1 MALDKN
7 LERAKANAR
16 RRIEKIS
23 EDVASGSMTAEKG
36 NTEISSLYNFITTID
51 SGKIEVKNG
60 EYRYG
65 NGRIMIGDGGLN
77 NVDMIHTLAKAITG
91 MDASFERSARQEQA
105 RLDALQSGTTIQSAT
120 QTGTSGSVRSN
131 DPVLNRAITN
141 ARSQIARVSS
151 AVAAG
156 NLSAVDGNSQIN
168 QLNSLITNI
177 QSGNVES
184 RLGKYYIGGV
194 DIGLSNGN
202 SVTGIANVASKV
214 PISAMPTSTPSP
226 STPTSTRQT
235 STISTTD
242 VSPVNQDA
250 TGIVSSTGQIASNTT
265 TPTPAST
272 YTSPTNRNR
281 DRISYQVAGGV
292 GDISGDVRGFQ
303 SLYNRYAKDNK
314 LPSLQEDGIYGKQTE
329 AAIKVWNENNPNSK
343 VNVDRYTIEQPDINS
358 TKNFIKSL
366 GIDTSLGLPPTVFDP
381 LAQAAAF
388 DKKTGKM
395 TYGDSTVQGIIDR
408 SSKNVFEKLAQ
419 NVKATT
425 TERIPE
431 TEKDMPK
438 EDQRYRTNN
447 ILSTVGDIATI
458 GMGAMMASQT
468 VDDYEKPQEYIDALN
483 TLKER
488 STQGFTSTE
497 QSAINQQIENRY
509 AQDVNAI
516 TQAVG
521 GGGSQ
526 ASVLAGLTNASRN
539 AQQTTLDAA
548 LKGIQLQR
556 QNESQYQNTIQR
568 DMEFDF
574 DMWRENRN
582 MGLAARRAG
591 ASLIEQGRE
600 SIASRALYND
610 MYGEGSVYN
619 RVRQAQD
626 DSIQDYINTREN
638 MGRAYYGGLGQGYAP
653 NTSTP
658 PSQQTIGLGS
668 SLVSQ
673 NLLQMA
679 LDIDSQV
686 QAARLKQSQNNGK

>member
-23 EDVASGSMTAEKG
+23 EDVTSGYMTAEKG

-51 SGKIEVKNG
+51 SGKIEVDDG
-60 EYRYG
+60 EYRYDG
-65 NGRIMIGDGGLN
+65 KKILIGDGKLN
-77 NVDMIHTLAKAITG
+77 SVENILFA
-91 MDASFERSARQEQA
+91 ASSLNKKTPVSSGRTTNDSA
-105 RLDALQSGTTIQSAT
+105 
-120 QTGTSGSVRSN
+120 
-131 DPVLNRAITN
+131 LNRAISN
-141 ARSQIARVSS
+141 ARSQISRVSS
-151 AVAAG
+151 AVSAG
-156 NLSAVDGNSQIN
+156 KLSAVDGNSQIN
-168 QLNSLITNI
+168 QLNSLIVNI

-194 DIGLSNGN
+194 DIGLQNGN

-214 PISAMPTSTPSP
+214 PSSTRPVTAPTNTATAPISASTSVGVTPI

-250 TGIVSSTGQIASNTT
+250 TGIVSSTGQVASNTT
-265 TPTPAST
+265 TPTPVST
-272 YTSPTNRNR
+272 YTPPINRSR
-281 DRISYQVAGGV
+281 DRISYQVSGGV

-343 VNVDRYTIEQPDINS
+343 VNIDKYTIEQPDINS
-358 TKNFIKSL
+358 SKNFIKSL
-366 GIDTSLGLPPTVFDP
+366 GLDTSLGLPPTVFDP
-381 LAQAAAF
+381 LATATSF

-408 SSKNVFEKLAQ
+408 SSKNVFEKLSQ

-425 TERIPE
+425 TERVPE
-431 TEKDMPK
+431 TEKNMPK

-539 AQQTTLDAA
+539 AQQTTLDSA

-556 QNESQYQNTIQR
+556 QNESQYQNAIQR
-568 DMEFDF
+568 DMAFDF
-574 DMWRENRN
+574 DMWREDRN

-591 ASLIEQGRE
+591 ANLIEQGRE

-610 MYGEGSVYN
+610 MYGEDSVYD
-619 RVRQAQD
+619 RARQAQA
-626 DSIQDYINTREN
+626 DSIQNYINTREN
-638 MGRAYYGGLGQGYAP
+638 MGQSYYGGLGQGSIN
-653 NTSTP
+653 NTYTP
-658 PSQQTIGLGS
+658 PPQQTVGLGNS
-668 SLVSQ
+668 YVSQ
-673 NLLQMA
+673 NILQMA